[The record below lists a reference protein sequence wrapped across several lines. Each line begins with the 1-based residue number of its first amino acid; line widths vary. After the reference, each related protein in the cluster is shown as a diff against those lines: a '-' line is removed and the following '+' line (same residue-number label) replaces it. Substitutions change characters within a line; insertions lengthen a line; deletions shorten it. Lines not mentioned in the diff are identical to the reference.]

1 MCQCRRPVVI
11 VIARCS
17 KKRRRL
23 ESQAKC
29 IPGQLEVAEIPQVS
43 DDENV
48 SKKCLYLEFRTG
60 RGAPNPLLDSNL
72 ELGRIDS

>member
-11 VIARCS
+11 VIARKGEDLKVRQS
-17 KKRRRL
+17 
-23 ESQAKC
+23 A
-29 IPGQLEVAEIPQVS
+29 GQLEGAEIPQAS

-48 SKKCLYLEFRTG
+48 SKKRLHLEFRTG

>member
-11 VIARCS
+11 VIARKGEHLKARQS
-17 KKRRRL
+17 A
-23 ESQAKC
+23 S
-29 IPGQLEVAEIPQVS
+29 GQLEGAEIPQAS

-48 SKKCLYLEFRTG
+48 SKKRLYLEFRTG

>member
-11 VIARCS
+11 VIARKGEDLKVRQSASLGRC
-17 KKRRRL
+17 RDPT
-23 ESQAKC
+23 A
-29 IPGQLEVAEIPQVS
+29 S

-48 SKKCLYLEFRTG
+48 SKKRLYLEFRTG